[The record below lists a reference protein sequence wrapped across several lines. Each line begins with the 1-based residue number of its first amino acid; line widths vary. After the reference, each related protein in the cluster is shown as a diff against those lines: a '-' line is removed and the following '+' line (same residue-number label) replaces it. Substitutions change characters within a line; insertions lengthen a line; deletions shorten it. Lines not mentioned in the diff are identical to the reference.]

1 MMMIMATTMMTTTT
15 MTRATTDHMGS
26 LRVVA
31 VVAAIILGGSACSSG
46 ADSSEGAG
54 SANSTGSESEGSQ
67 PTDAALADSEL
78 SARLDTII
86 VALRDAYTFDTRV
99 ELGGEL
105 VTEVEGN
112 NIAGASEF
120 TISTSGTT
128 LDVISIGSQVWSR
141 LEGAPEWSSEAA
153 SDLSADPLGPLLD
166 STIRTVAG
174 EQITVVYPGASFGL
188 DVAEVDVLV
197 RLDGTAIELVHQAG
211 DVTVRSR
218 LEAAH
223 PDITVTAPA

>member
-1 MMMIMATTMMTTTT
+1 MMIMTTMTTT
-15 MTRATTDHMGS
+15 MTTTKSTTKTDHMHS
-26 LRVVA
+26 LKMLA
-31 VVAAIILGGSACSSG
+31 VVAAIILGSSACSSDE
-46 ADSSEGAG
+46 DSSEGAE
-54 SANSTGSESEGSQ
+54 STTSTSSESEGLHL
-67 PTDAALADSEL
+67 TDATTADSEL
-78 SARLDTII
+78 SARLDSII

-99 ELGGEL
+99 ELDGEL
-105 VTEVEGN
+105 VTEVDGH

-141 LEGAPEWSSEAA
+141 LEGASDWSPEAA
-153 SDLSADPLGPLLD
+153 SDLSTDPLGPLLD
-166 STIRTVAG
+166 STTRTVTG

-197 RLDGTAIELVHQAG
+197 RLDGSAIELVHQTG

-223 PDITVTAPA
+223 PDTTVTAPA